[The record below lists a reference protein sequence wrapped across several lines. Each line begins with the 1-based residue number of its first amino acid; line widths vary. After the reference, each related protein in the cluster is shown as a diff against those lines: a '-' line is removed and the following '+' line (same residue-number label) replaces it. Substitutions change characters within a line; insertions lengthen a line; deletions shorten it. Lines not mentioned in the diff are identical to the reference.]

1 MGVLRVAPEGRRRNA
16 DMPLENAAEV
26 GRILKSE
33 FVCHMRDGRGDVDE
47 LAPGLE
53 HQAILHQIEWARRD
67 GRRHLY
73 LGYWIDGH
81 RKMDYKRR
89 YAALE
94 AFDGREWRPMAE
106 PA

>member
-1 MGVLRVAPEGRRRNA
+1 MLPATSGP
-16 DMPLENAAEV
+16 
-26 GRILKSE
+26 
-33 FVCHMRDGRGDVDE
+33 MRSLGT
-47 LAPGLE
+47 L
-53 HQAILHQIEWARRD
+53 AILHQVEWARRD

-73 LGYWIDGH
+73 LGYWIEGH

-94 AFDGREWRPMAE
+94 AFDGREWRPMAA